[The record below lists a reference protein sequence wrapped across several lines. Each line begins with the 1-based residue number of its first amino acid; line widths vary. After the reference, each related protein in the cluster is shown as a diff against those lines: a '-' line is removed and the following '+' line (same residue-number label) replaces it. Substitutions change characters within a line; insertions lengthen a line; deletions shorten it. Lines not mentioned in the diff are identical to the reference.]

1 MFDQFPSD
9 LFQASAVL
17 SLKITFHLKTKLR
30 FSWYFS
36 LQIIYTSKNTIYIIY
51 IPIDVAF
58 KKENKGLCENISE
71 NCNFGVICKKNCY
84 DRSFFQR
91 MYGNH
96 IFNRP
101 NAVVRVYRLCKS
113 RLILGNSSTH
123 TPKEYRLRLNA
134 MGLIHENC

>member
-1 MFDQFPSD
+1 M
-9 LFQASAVL
+9 L

-71 NCNFGVICKKNCY
+71 NCNFGVICKKTAMIEVFLE
-84 DRSFFQR
+84 D
-91 MYGNH
+91 
-96 IFNRP
+96 
-101 NAVVRVYRLCKS
+101 VWKS
-113 RLILGNSSTH
+113 H
-123 TPKEYRLRLNA
+123 F
-134 MGLIHENC
+134 